1 MATKNPVIARAE
13 KAYAEQSAP
22 GGSASA
28 VATAEPGQVQGGPGT
43 LPPGSPADLQATFNQ
58 QERAGGSTAAMTLHD
73 VIMKSLLLFGVL
85 VAVSIVSW
93 TISAANPGMG
103 MVFLFVGL
111 IGGLILGL
119 VNAFKQQV
127 SPPLVIAYAA
137 FQGLLVGGI
146 SYWYQGFGEQYGM
159 GNIVAVAVISTFVVF
174 AVMLFLYSK
183 RIIKVTGKF
192 KKIMMVA
199 LISYLGLVVVAGITW
214 FIRSMTGGAEGQMFL
229 FGNGPIGILISVVV
243 VGLAAFTLCMDFDAI
258 EQGIKYQ
265 VPERESWRMGFG
277 LMVSLVW
284 LYLEIL
290 RLLAIVASNR

>member
-13 KAYAEQSAP
+13 KAYAEQAAP
-22 GGSASA
+22 AAG
-28 VATAEPGQVQGGPGT
+28 ATPAAPGQVQGGPGT
-43 LPPGSPADLQATFNQ
+43 LPPGSPADLQANFNQ

-85 VAVSIVSW
+85 VLVSVISW

-119 VNAFKQQV
+119 VNAFKREV

-174 AVMLFLYSK
+174 AVMLALYSK
-183 RIIKVTGKF
+183 RIIKVNGKF

-199 LISYLGLVVVAGITW
+199 LVSYLGLVVVAGITW

-229 FGNGPIGILISVVV
+229 FGNGPIGIIISVIVV
-243 VGLAAFTLCMDFDAI
+243 ALAAFTLCMDFDAI
-258 EQGIKYQ
+258 EQGINYG

-277 LMVSLVW
+277 LMVSLIW

-290 RLLAIVASNR
+290 RLLAIIASNR